1 MRRILLFTF
10 LLIFALSSRAQL
22 PFEAPSRSN
31 LRVKKV
37 AVTADSIRLDTLSI
51 IPNSFIIRDISD
63 TSYRLDYV
71 RSIVHW
77 KTKPSVDS
85 VLISYRV
92 FPFKLNSYVQRWNY
106 DSIVNNVYIKT
117 YDMNQSSNAATRGL
131 LDFGNITANG
141 SLGRELSFGNSQDAV
156 VNSNFQLQLNGML
169 KDSIELSAAF
179 TDNNLPIQPDG
190 TTQQLNEFDRVF
202 LQFKKKDWQL
212 NLGDIDIRQNDMY
225 FLNF

>member
-1 MRRILLFTF
+1 MLLKLLRRILLFSS
-10 LLIFALSSRAQL
+10 LLIFALSARAQL
-22 PFEAPSRSN
+22 PFEAPSKSN
-31 LRVKKV
+31 LRIKKL
-37 AVTADSIRLDTLSI
+37 AVSADSLRLDTLSI
-51 IPNSFIIRDISD
+51 IPNSFLIRDISD

-71 RSIVHW
+71 KSVIYW

-92 FPFKLNSYVQRWNY
+92 FPFRLNSYVQRWNY
-106 DSIVNNVYIKT
+106 DSIVNNVYVKT
-117 YDMNQSSNAATRGL
+117 YDMNQSSNAASRGL

-202 LQFKKKDWQL
+202 LQFKKKGL
-212 NLGDIDIRQNDMY
+212 ATESG
-225 FLNF
+225 